1 VTAVSARDVDAFIA
15 RPDPRKPVVL
25 VFGPDLGLVRE
36 RAQALLKGAGA
47 DSADP
52 FSTVVLDGDA
62 LAADP
67 GRLADEARAI
77 GLFGGK
83 RLVHVRA
90 GGRSFV
96 EPLEALLAD
105 PPQNAFIVIEAGDLK
120 KGAPLRKLAE
130 SSSAAAA
137 LPCYEDDERS
147 IAQLIDATLRNA
159 GMTIDKEARET
170 LVGLLGSDRMATRA
184 ELEKLVLYAGD
195 KKRIEYDDV
204 LAAIADSSALALD
217 DVVDAAAA
225 GDPVEVVAAFA
236 HARGEGI
243 PASVVLGAAIRHV
256 ATLHRLSLRVE
267 RGERPGNLV
276 REPQQRIHF
285 RRQPMFERALSR
297 FSPRDLEHALTSL
310 GAAML
315 ASRRTAGLADPI
327 TEREMLRLAAGGRR
341 RR

>member
-1 VTAVSARDVDAFIA
+1 MTAVSARDVDAFVA

-36 RAQALLKGAGA
+36 RVQALLKGAGS

-62 LAADP
+62 LASDP

-83 RLVHVRA
+83 RLVHIRA
-90 GGRSFV
+90 GGRSFI

-105 PPQNAFIVIEAGDLK
+105 PPQDAFIVIEAGDLK

-130 SSSAAAA
+130 ASPAAAA

-147 IAQLIDATLRNA
+147 IAQLIDGTLKSA
-159 GMTIDKEARET
+159 GIAIDREARET
-170 LVGLLGSDRMATRA
+170 LVGLLGSDRLATRA

-195 KKRIEYDDV
+195 KKRIAYDDV

-225 GDPVEVVAAFA
+225 GEPVEAVAAFA
-236 HARGEGI
+236 RARGAGI
-243 PASVVLGAAIRHV
+243 PAGVVIGAAIRHIS
-256 ATLHRLSLRVE
+256 TLHRLSLRVE
-267 RGERPGNLV
+267 RGERPGNIV

-285 RRQPMFERALSR
+285 RRQPLFERALAR
-297 FSPRDLEHALTSL
+297 FSPRDLERTLTAL

-315 ASRRTAGLADPI
+315 ASRRSAELADPI
-327 TEREMLRLAAGGRR
+327 TEREMLRLATGGRR